1 MEQIIAT
8 GNIALAHAFKNEI
21 RLSPLAIS
29 SPMYP
34 DSQMKAFPRF
44 QRSFPR
50 GKIRQMRVVGNKCMH
65 NLTVYALCVILRY

>member
-8 GNIALAHAFKNEI
+8 GNIALAHAFKKAI
-21 RLSPLAIS
+21 RLSPLPNS

-50 GKIRQMRVVGNKCMH
+50 GKIRHMRVVGNKYMH
-65 NLTVYALCVILRY
+65 NLNNSAVAFLN